1 MAQDPARRR
10 SPGHHLPGR
19 RIVSAKKSA
28 STIPPFSARIARP
41 SPPDTAANSKMKGK
55 DYNGESRSDRRPDL
69 RVLFGAPASTP
80 VKSPSSFGSQILS
93 ESCSAK
99 ANTNARTDPAV
110 PGEKGRVRR
119 QRLPPPRN
127 LVTSQ
132 SPGRERRRARTERR
146 LGLDWT
152 RGPGAVPDG
161 WGTPGDAE
169 ERNASGRPRCRN
181 GGAEGG
187 LSPGRWEPAPAGRR
201 NAARRGMRPDRGK
214 DRNSFGRKWHLYSPP
229 GVDGRRTCSLASF
242 WKGRGVRGGFRN
254 GRHLRRRPGLET
266 TSLSSARRSSR
277 EKERSRRPV
286 GFLEWCG
293 GFGWIDLSRGD
304 SGSQLG
310 LGLRASTI
318 IPLMIES
325 EGRDELLS
333 ARRGGVVELVGPV
346 GRGAVLRRSSS
357 IEGARRRRGREGSF
371 TDWREES
378 QETEDPD
385 DEAGRGL
392 RERIRRTSVA
402 ASGIFSLIKDR
413 VTGRRELGW
422 GSAQQM
428 QQSDN
433 EEGETVR

>member
-1 MAQDPARRR
+1 MPSGPGGSCPWRRVEKGELSTWSPACALAFELKSDRRLSSWKIQVQYHVRAVRASYKGVAQDPARRR

-201 NAARRGMRPDRGK
+201 KLMP
-214 DRNSFGRKWHLYSPP
+214 
-229 GVDGRRTCSLASF
+229 
-242 WKGRGVRGGFRN
+242 RGG
-254 GRHLRRRPGLET
+254 G
-266 TSLSSARRSSR
+266 
-277 EKERSRRPV
+277 
-286 GFLEWCG
+286 
-293 GFGWIDLSRGD
+293 
-304 SGSQLG
+304 
-310 LGLRASTI
+310 
-318 IPLMIES
+318 
-325 EGRDELLS
+325 
-333 ARRGGVVELVGPV
+333 
-346 GRGAVLRRSSS
+346 
-357 IEGARRRRGREGSF
+357 
-371 TDWREES
+371 
-378 QETEDPD
+378 
-385 DEAGRGL
+385 
-392 RERIRRTSVA
+392 
-402 ASGIFSLIKDR
+402 
-413 VTGRRELGW
+413 
-422 GSAQQM
+422 
-428 QQSDN
+428 
-433 EEGETVR
+433 

>member
-1 MAQDPARRR
+1 MEKVDPI
-10 SPGHHLPGR
+10 GGR
-19 RIVSAKKSA
+19 IS
-28 STIPPFSARIARP
+28 
-41 SPPDTAANSKMKGK
+41 G
-55 DYNGESRSDRRPDL
+55 
-69 RVLFGAPASTP
+69 
-80 VKSPSSFGSQILS
+80 
-93 ESCSAK
+93 SCSARLRRLRSK
-99 ANTNARTDPAV
+99 
-110 PGEKGRVRR
+110 VRR
-119 QRLPPPRN
+119 
-127 LVTSQ
+127 
-132 SPGRERRRARTERR
+132 
-146 LGLDWT
+146 
-152 RGPGAVPDG
+152 
-161 WGTPGDAE
+161 
-169 ERNASGRPRCRN
+169 ASGRRSSASRARQRRIRTREQTPPSRERKGACVDSGSPPRGIWLLPSPRDEN
-181 GGAEGG
+181 DGVLGQNVDLDWIG
-187 LSPGRWEPAPAGRR
+187 LADPAPYRTVGGRPGMR
-201 NAARRGMRPDRGK
+201 RNETPPGVRVVGTGGRKGDSLRDGGSRLLQDVANAARRGMRPDRGK

-413 VTGRRELGW
+413 VTARRELGW

-428 QQSDN
+428 PPSDN